1 MIYITGDMHGDFSR
15 FHTPQIRKLKKG
27 DTLIVTG
34 DFGFLWDD
42 SFEEQ
47 KILKILG
54 KKKFNICFVDGAHE
68 NFKLL
73 DQMEVSTWNGGKVH
87 HFSGGLYHLMR
98 GQIYNIEGKSI
109 FTMGGGVSPDK
120 DIRDES
126 NPLNRPP
133 SPQEFIEAAQN
144 IESFGGKVDYII
156 THEPTMRIKNFLELR
171 NPNVDEKTGLLNAFL
186 EELSDNCEFK
196 KWYFGSLHIDKSISK
211 SMVSVFTRVL
221 NAETSENILHR

>member
-1 MIYITGDMHGDFSR
+1 MHGDFTR
-15 FHTPQIRKLKKG
+15 FRTPQIKKLKKG

-42 SFEEQ
+42 SKQEQ
-47 KILKILG
+47 KILKTLS

-73 DQMEVSTWNGGKVH
+73 DKMEVSTWNGGKVH

-98 GQIYNIEGKSI
+98 GQIYNIEGKTI

-120 DIRDES
+120 DIRDTN

-133 SPQEFIEAAQN
+133 SPQEFIDAARK
-144 IESFGGKVDYII
+144 IEENGGEVDYII
-156 THEPTMRIKNFLELR
+156 THEPTMTIKKFLQLR
-171 NPNVDEKTGLLNAFL
+171 NPQVDEKTGLLNAFL
-186 EELSDNCEFK
+186 EELAENCKFK
-196 KWYFGSLHIDKSISK
+196 KWYFGSLHVDKPISK
-211 SMVSVFTRVL
+211 SMISVFTRVV
-221 NAETSENILHR
+221 NIETAQNILHREG